1 MSYWKWKS
9 APSAGWLQLW
19 LIKLEKRARH
29 TWGDS
34 RICLTGAAVA
44 AHLHRL
50 RGGNGPEMR
59 ACGINYGPAM
69 SSTWSILSRTMIQQS
84 QKEFKR
90 GSSFFVWA
98 WKQIKSDE
106 TITYLQ
112 KGDSSVT
119 SLTAWVRTHALVWT
133 GRQDSRKLVLNPP
146 IRKASRARPLF
157 FQWRIADSH
166 DTKFNLS
173 PIRVG

>member
-1 MSYWKWKS
+1 MGPKQHAVLVTHTHTHTLAFPHICADEDARHTYAHTSMCPNPHESPLEAGRNSKVTLTATLLDFKIWKKKMSYWKWKM

-34 RICLTGAAVA
+34 KICLTGAAVA

-69 SSTWSILSRTMIQQS
+69 SSTWSIWSRTMIQQS
-84 QKEFKR
+84 QKE
-90 GSSFFVWA
+90 
-98 WKQIKSDE
+98 I
-106 TITYLQ
+106 
-112 KGDSSVT
+112 
-119 SLTAWVRTHALVWT
+119 
-133 GRQDSRKLVLNPP
+133 
-146 IRKASRARPLF
+146 
-157 FQWRIADSH
+157 
-166 DTKFNLS
+166 
-173 PIRVG
+173 

>member
-1 MSYWKWKS
+1 MSYWKWKT

-50 RGGNGPEMR
+50 GGGNGPEMR
-59 ACGINYGPAM
+59 ACGINYGPAT

-84 QKEFKR
+84 QEEMKI
-90 GSSFFVWA
+90 GSSIFVGA

-106 TITYLQ
+106 TITYLHE
-112 KGDSSVT
+112 GDVSVT
-119 SLTAWVRTHALVWT
+119 SLTTWVRTHTLVWT
-133 GRQDSRKLVLNPP
+133 GRQDSRKLVRNPP
-146 IRKASRARPLF
+146 IRKASRARLLF

-166 DTKFNLS
+166 DTKFNLC
-173 PIRVG
+173 PITVG